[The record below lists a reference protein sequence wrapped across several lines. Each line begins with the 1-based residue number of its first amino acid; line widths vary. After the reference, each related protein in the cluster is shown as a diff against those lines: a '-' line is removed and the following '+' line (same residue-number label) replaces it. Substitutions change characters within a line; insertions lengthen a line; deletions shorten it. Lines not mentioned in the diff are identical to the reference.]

1 MPENKKVLII
11 CVLLA
16 LACLLTFWR
25 VNLSDFVS
33 YDDTA
38 YVTENSHIQSGL
50 TLKGIEW
57 AFTTGHASN
66 WHPLTWLSHMLDVQL
81 FGLNPG
87 WHHFINLL
95 FHIANTV
102 LLFLVLHR
110 ATKALWQSAFVAAL
124 FALHP
129 LHVESVAWVAERKD
143 VLSTFFW
150 MLTMWVYLSYT
161 ARPGVVRYLSLLL
174 CFALGLMAKPMLVT
188 LPFVLLLLDYWP
200 LQRLELGKQPRETLN
215 PPPQAAQKR
224 KEKGRRRPAEAP
236 ARPAVSRW
244 ALIRPLL
251 VEKVPLCILVVL
263 SCSVTYMVQKKGGAV
278 GSIENF
284 PLGVRVENAFVSYIT
299 YIAKMIWP
307 SNLAVFYPYGSLLPW
322 QVVWAVSCFIAMTV
336 MAARAAKRF
345 PYLTVGWLWY
355 AGTLIPVIGFVQVG
369 RQALADRYTYVPLI
383 GLFVMAAWGIPEL
396 ARWWRHRKKVLIV
409 FSALTISCCFIIA
422 WNQVGYWRN
431 SLTLYDHALSVT
443 DDNDVIYYNRGNAYM
458 ALGDRERAIR
468 DYDKAIGIDPKLPEP
483 YCNRGNAYMA
493 LGDRERAI
501 RDYDKAIGIDPRF
514 AAAFNGR
521 GNIYATLGDYRR
533 ALHDF
538 TRAVEID
545 SQFVLA
551 YSNRGASYAI
561 LGEYRRAIE
570 DFDRVLSM
578 NPRFVQ
584 IYNYRGYAYESVGN
598 HRQAIEDY
606 NKALEINPR
615 FALAYNNRGSAYRA
629 LGNYQEAI
637 ADFDKAIV
645 IDPRFVL
652 AYRNRAALS
661 ESLGNKGQAHADL
674 ERAAMLGDKDAQ
686 CTLQASGE
694 RQSKEQEFN
703 PSSP

>member
-493 LGDRERAI
+493 L
-501 RDYDKAIGIDPRF
+501 
-514 AAAFNGR
+514 
-521 GNIYATLGDYRR
+521 RR
-533 ALHDF
+533 
-538 TRAVEID
+538 
-545 SQFVLA
+545 
-551 YSNRGASYAI
+551 
-561 LGEYRRAIE
+561 
-570 DFDRVLSM
+570 
-578 NPRFVQ
+578 P
-584 IYNYRGYAYESVGN
+584 
-598 HRQAIEDY
+598 
-606 NKALEINPR
+606 
-615 FALAYNNRGSAYRA
+615 
-629 LGNYQEAI
+629 
-637 ADFDKAIV
+637 
-645 IDPRFVL
+645 
-652 AYRNRAALS
+652 
-661 ESLGNKGQAHADL
+661 
-674 ERAAMLGDKDAQ
+674 
-686 CTLQASGE
+686 
-694 RQSKEQEFN
+694 
-703 PSSP
+703 